1 MPYAAAGKN
10 AIVRPP
16 STTTSAHAAP
26 KITAQIASNVP
37 LRPRRFHQARFQSFV
52 TDYLPQRGAIFY

>member
-37 LRPRRFHQARFQSFV
+37 FRPRRFHQSRFQPSV
-52 TDYLPQRGAIFY
+52 TDYILLRAANLN